1 MNELELLQLA
11 AQAGKLQIAW
21 DDWLWFGNHRRYR
34 ILGSGEYWN
43 ALHNTSDAFN
53 LAVDLRMDI
62 CIAASSECTT
72 ATMLADTET
81 LIESTKFHMGDAYH
95 ATRLAIVTTAAQ
107 YCEATA

>member
-1 MNELELLQLA
+1 MNELDLLQRA

-34 ILGSGEYWN
+34 TLGSGEYWN

-62 CIAASSECTT
+62 CIANGSQCTS
-72 ATMLADTET
+72 AVVLLDPET
-81 LIESTKFHMGDAYH
+81 IIETTKFHMGDAYH
-95 ATRLAIVTTAAQ
+95 ATRLAIVTAAAE
-107 YCEATA
+107 YCDATA